1 MNTVW
6 KKFTDTMSND
16 DLVATSSKLSIAEF
30 VVESGMYNQS
40 MSDNYI
46 LWIRSSYDCIQSVN
60 SNKTRNEGY

>member
-6 KKFTDTMSND
+6 KKFTDTVSND

-40 MSDNYI
+40 TSDNYI
-46 LWIRSSYDCIQSVN
+46 LWIRSSYDRIQSVN
-60 SNKTRNEGY
+60 SNKTRNEWY

>member
-6 KKFTDTMSND
+6 KKFTDAVSND

-46 LWIRSSYDCIQSVN
+46 LWIRSSYDRIQSVN